1 MCTRDLQSK
10 IDTLTEYTLFLNA
23 GVTKLT
29 NDEKGHSSSCTNKP
43 EVEIEECIQIIS
55 MIPKSF
61 LALCLFIECSLLP
74 IIQEGVHF
82 AP

>member
-55 MIPKSF
+55 MIPKSHD
-61 LALCLFIECSLLP
+61 SKVLP
-74 IIQEGVHF
+74 GTMPFHRM
-82 AP
+82 